1 VSPNTGTE
9 ISDLSKQILVMGPT
23 KKIQRFGSAPKLSH
37 LRRGRHGGFNVPQG
51 SLHIGTEISPITAE
65 MAEIFE
71 VDRKLR
77 SPPVVTVP
85 SDSFSPYFGTR

>member
-1 VSPNTGTE
+1 VSPHTGTE

-23 KKIQRFGSAPKLSH
+23 KKIQCFGAAPKLSH
-37 LRRGRHGGFNVPQG
+37 LKRGTHGGFNVPQG

-65 MAEIFE
+65 MAEIYE

-85 SDSFSPYFGTR
+85 TYRFSPYFATW